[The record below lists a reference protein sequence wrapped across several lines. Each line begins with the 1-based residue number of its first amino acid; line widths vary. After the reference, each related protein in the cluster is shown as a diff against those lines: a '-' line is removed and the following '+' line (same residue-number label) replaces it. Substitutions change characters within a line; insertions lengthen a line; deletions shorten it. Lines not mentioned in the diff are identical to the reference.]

1 MTTIWIDPA
10 ELEHRAQEIAGQSQA
25 IVGNVS
31 GIHAWNLPGGSA
43 FAAELGAELEA
54 AEKVVLQAVVDLLSC
69 AVQIKVRAGEIR
81 AAESLVHAMI
91 RLLNPPAPATVA
103 GNGAVS
109 VTASTF
115 GSGGGAT
122 FGPGGGATAAYDPA
136 AAVMNPVLIKS
147 YYQSMKGLDN
157 SVSAGIIGGG
167 VRVDDITKNL
177 VTSSG
182 RSLVGSKYNASTGK
196 YE

>member
-1 MTTIWIDPA
+1 
-10 ELEHRAQEIAGQSQA
+10 
-25 IVGNVS
+25 
-31 GIHAWNLPGGSA
+31 
-43 FAAELGAELEA
+43 
-54 AEKVVLQAVVDLLSC
+54 
-69 AVQIKVRAGEIR
+69 
-81 AAESLVHAMI
+81 
-91 RLLNPPAPATVA
+91 
-103 GNGAVS
+103 
-109 VTASTF
+109 
-115 GSGGGAT
+115 
-122 FGPGGGATAAYDPA
+122 
-136 AAVMNPVLIKS
+136 MNPVLIKS

>member
-25 IVGNVS
+25 IVGNVT

-81 AAESLVHAMI
+81 AAESLVHAVI
-91 RLLNPPAPATVA
+91 RLLNPPAPTTA
-103 GNGAVS
+103 AVS
-109 VTASTF
+109 VAASTF

-122 FGPGGGATAAYDPA
+122 FGPGGGAAAAYDPA